1 MHGWFCA
8 THLMGYFTGSVHCV
22 QKALALLPCPWEA
35 IAIANLQNALAGGVA
50 KTLARSL
57 ALSSLEKKNKSDFA
71 MSQGTQSCLS
81 QLTMVFQL

>member
-1 MHGWFCA
+1 
-8 THLMGYFTGSVHCV
+8 MGYFTGSVHCV

-57 ALSSLEKKNKSDFA
+57 ALSSLEKKT
-71 MSQGTQSCLS
+71 SQTLQCLKAHNHVC
-81 QLTMVFQL
+81 LN

>member
-1 MHGWFCA
+1 
-8 THLMGYFTGSVHCV
+8 MGYFTGSVHCV

-57 ALSSLEKKNKSDFA
+57 ALSSLEKKKQVRLCNVSRHTI
-71 MSQGTQSCLS
+71 MSVSINNGLS
-81 QLTMVFQL
+81 TVNNVS